1 MHSSNSDK
9 FIHSLNYKQIINW
22 YDFQCVIH
30 FIPLIKFFRYVLGRE
45 IFKNNKKY
53 ISPSEMTQAS
63 VCQNEVNYLKFP
75 LIPSRLA
82 SNINTVSSKCSR
94 RHETGI
100 FLKDYNNF
108 IPLRSSLANTL
119 MLFN

>member
-1 MHSSNSDK
+1 
-9 FIHSLNYKQIINW
+9 
-22 YDFQCVIH
+22 
-30 FIPLIKFFRYVLGRE
+30 
-45 IFKNNKKY
+45 
-53 ISPSEMTQAS
+53 MTQAS
-63 VCQNEVNYLKFP
+63 VCQKEVNYLKFP

-82 SNINTVSSKCSR
+82 SNINTVSSKCSNR
-94 RHETGI
+94 RETGI